1 MKEFAIYTAARIG
14 LFVVSYAVV
23 VGVYL
28 LVSGEDQVPLFWPF
42 LVAVLISAVA
52 SAYLLRRQREKFAL
66 VVQRRA
72 EQASER
78 LERARSKEDEPD
90 S

>member
-1 MKEFAIYTAARIG
+1 VKEFAIYTAARLG

-23 VGVYL
+23 VGIYL
-28 LVSGEDQVPLFWPF
+28 LVSGESEIPLFWPF

-52 SAYLLRRQREKFAL
+52 SAYLLRAQRERFAL

-72 EQASER
+72 EKASAR
-78 LERARSKEDEPD
+78 LEQSRSKEDEPD